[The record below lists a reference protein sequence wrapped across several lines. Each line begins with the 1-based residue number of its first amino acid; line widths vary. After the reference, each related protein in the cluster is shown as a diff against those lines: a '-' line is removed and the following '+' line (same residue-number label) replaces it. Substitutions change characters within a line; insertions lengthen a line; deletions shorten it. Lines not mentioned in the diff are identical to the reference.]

1 MYRNDLQVLSAPNLA
16 SGYHGVYEHPRP
28 DRPGSGMQWVAV
40 PFHRQKLPAIFYT
53 PREAAKAVAD
63 KWREIYG
70 PDWPRVFTARGGRP
84 WSILARNGS
93 STLAAR
99 HLGRGQWAREEIA
112 SGGYCVFVWDL
123 GNRTVAWPSVRKAT
137 CYSTRACAAAGLRE
151 WCLRRAGLF
160 APLVLVR
167 AQGGPVH
174 PPWVPWIAPHAATV
188 NGDARIRR

>member
-1 MYRNDLQVLSAPNLA
+1 MYCHDLQVLSAPNLA

-70 PDWPRVFTARGGRP
+70 GDWPRVFTAQGKRP
-84 WSILARNGS
+84 WSILARNS
-93 STLAAR
+93 RETAAEAR
-99 HLGRGQWAREEIA
+99 YLGRGRWTREVIY
-112 SGGYCVFVWDL
+112 SGGYCVFVWEL
-123 GNRTVAWPSVRKAT
+123 GNRVAAWPPVRKTT
-137 CYSTRACAAAGLRE
+137 CYATRPCAEAGLRE
-151 WCLRRAGLF
+151 WCRRRAGLF

-167 AQGGPVH
+167 AHGGPVR
-174 PPWVPWIAPHAATV
+174 PPWMAAPPAALP
-188 NGDARIRR
+188 